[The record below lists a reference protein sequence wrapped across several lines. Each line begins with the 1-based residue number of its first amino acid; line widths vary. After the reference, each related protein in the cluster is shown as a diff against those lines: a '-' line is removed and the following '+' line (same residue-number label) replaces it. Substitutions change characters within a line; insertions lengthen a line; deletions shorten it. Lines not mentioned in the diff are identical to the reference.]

1 MLPEFFVIL
10 HGNVDLI
17 LFGIDLAK
25 IVLKQVVQADIDVSI
40 VIVLQKV

>member
-17 LFGIDLAK
+17 LFGIDLTK